1 MIYTSVLIE
10 DEGGDAADDGL
21 WTLERSWRDNLLFNI
36 VRTDKT
42 ATDLLQLPPVSSDA
56 HATDAT
62 HHLNTTVSGTGGVIG
77 GGGVNE
83 EEEEYVNFTVSVL
96 GTSQVF
102 GELAIL
108 DPNQLSPNAAVA
120 FTAVELYVRIL
131 LTLLHTYT
139 CMCTLPL
146 RYIRMYISYEHMHI
160 SNTYTPLTHMYT
172 LHFSPLYRP
181 LTAKSSLSSIY
192 V

>member
-83 EEEEYVNFTVSVL
+83 EEEYVNFTVSVL

-120 FTAVELYVRIL
+120 FTAVELYVSIGVL
-131 LTLLHTYT
+131 YIY
-139 CMCTLPL
+139 MCT
-146 RYIRMYISYEHMHI
+146 
-160 SNTYTPLTHMYT
+160 TC
-172 LHFSPLYRP
+172 
-181 LTAKSSLSSIY
+181 K
-192 V
+192 